1 LIADALTRDLPAS
14 RRAKARPI
22 PSVGVGGLL
31 VGVLDLIYAV
41 LVYSPK
47 NPILIPQ
54 TIASGLLGLRSYSG
68 GALTATLGIV
78 LHFLIAFGAA
88 TVYYLASRKVSFL
101 IDHAVLSV
109 SSTALWSISSCIL
122 WCYRSRR
129 FPPSHMPLIYQAYEF
144 VEHWFCVGL
153 PIALSIRR
161 YSH

>member
-1 LIADALTRDLPAS
+1 MADALTRDLPAS
-14 RRAKARPI
+14 RRPKARPI
-22 PSVGVGGLL
+22 PSVVVGGLL
-31 VGVLDLIYAV
+31 VSVLDLIYAV

-101 IDHAVLSV
+101 IDHAVLSGLIYGALVYLFMHLLVLPV
-109 SSTALWSISSCIL
+109 SAVPT
-122 WCYRSRR
+122 
-129 FPPSHMPLIYQAYEF
+129 SHLPLIYQAYEF